1 MHTMERFR
9 TCFYR
14 PMLSSS
20 ENYERWMRNGGV
32 DAAGRA
38 KKIYQDRLASFEPPP
53 LDDAIRAELE
63 EYVVRRRKE
72 LGD

>member
-1 MHTMERFR
+1 MERFR
-9 TCFYR
+9 DCFYR

-20 ENYERWMRNGGV
+20 KNFERWQRDGAL
-32 DAAGRA
+32 DAAARA
-38 KKIYQDRLASFEPPP
+38 GQLCAKTLEAYEQPP

-63 EYVVRRRKE
+63 EYVRRRRRE